1 MGVDLKW
8 PLYKLEGWPWPQVVN
23 IIVESDSTAI
33 EPLKNIIFKI
43 LSLFLFFW
51 DGHVAFLVWVVG
63 GGGGTKNMTLWGLSA
78 FSSSAKYYYHPF
90 AVSTIRTNWNQINF
104 LYTPFLNDL
113 AVSINCTN
121 ENKIFF

>member
-43 LSLFLFFW
+43 LSLFLNFF
-51 DGHVAFLVWVVG
+51 GMAAILNVIFRHKAVN
-63 GGGGTKNMTLWGLSA
+63 TKTSKAIEFYIIFRSWQYNGRTIEKQNTYIYP
-78 FSSSAKYYYHPF
+78 FS
-90 AVSTIRTNWNQINF
+90 
-104 LYTPFLNDL
+104 L
-113 AVSINCTN
+113 
-121 ENKIFF
+121 